1 MYKKNFFL
9 FISVICFWIDLDT
22 TIGKQYTP
30 GFSTLEDNSSSG
42 TVVGV
47 VNGMDPPDQ
56 SFPVCERTTATNGMW
71 CS

>member
-1 MYKKNFFL
+1 MSINVFFI
-9 FISVICFWIDLDT
+9 FVICFCIHLDT
-22 TIGKQYTP
+22 TVGKQFTP
-30 GFSTLEDNSSSG
+30 GFSTLEDNGTSG

-56 SFPVCERTTATNGMW
+56 SFPVCERTTGTNGMW